1 MEAQKRNEMFAKR
14 FRLPLTEVLHESVHV
29 LCIRPID
36 REEKRVGTHQGRV
49 YLSDNFI
56 AFESAERQPAPQQ
69 NLASCWFVL
78 PLFTIRRVERLNS
91 GSYAYSLSLTTW
103 HKMEVIFDLQVW
115 TFRTAFRSCFAL
127 DDV

>member
-14 FRLPLTEVLHESVHV
+14 FRLPLTEVLYESVNV

-36 REEKRVGTHQGRV
+36 REEKRVETHQGRV

-56 AFESAERQPAPQQ
+56 AFESAERQLAPQQ

-115 TFRTAFRSCFAL
+115 TIRTAFRSCFAL
-127 DDV
+127 